1 MINSAK
7 KHLICFILAVSLVS
21 IFPARANAWGAAGH
35 RIVAIIAEDNL
46 NTHTRERIA
55 DLLGEEVTLAS
66 VANFADEIRFSRPDT
81 KQFHFVDI
89 PLTANSYDPARDCRA
104 SEEGDCVIAAIERF
118 RQELANTSLSKARRR
133 FALKFLVHLVGDMH
147 QPLHCADND
156 NDRGGNDVKVVWFGR
171 SGKGFNLHAVW
182 DKLIIQ
188 QAELTD
194 DEFAEALV
202 DGLTSAR
209 IQTIQSSTVIQWA
222 EEAHRVARERAYRF
236 VPGTRIM
243 NKSATETLG
252 QAYYNRNFA
261 TVDDQLLKGGLRL
274 AKILNDTLP

>member
-1 MINSAK
+1 
-7 KHLICFILAVSLVS
+7 
-21 IFPARANAWGAAGH
+21 
-35 RIVAIIAEDNL
+35 
-46 NTHTRERIA
+46 
-55 DLLGEEVTLAS
+55 
-66 VANFADEIRFSRPDT
+66 
-81 KQFHFVDI
+81 
-89 PLTANSYDPARDCRA
+89 
-104 SEEGDCVIAAIERF
+104 VIAAIERF
-118 RQELANTSLSKARRR
+118 RQELANTSLSKGRRR

-156 NDRGGNDVKVVWFGR
+156 NDRGGNDVNVVWFGR
-171 SGKGFNLHAVW
+171 SGKGFNLHSVW

-209 IQTIQSSTVIQWA
+209 IQTIQAGTVIQWA
-222 EEAHRVARERAYRF
+222 EESHRVARERAYRF

-243 NKSATETLG
+243 HKSRTETLG